1 MQKMYEYADIGNTYG
16 ILLTEVKT
24 CMWTFIK
31 KRAEY
36 LLKKWDGFNFFFF
49 FKKAQGQVLRI
60 KTDWAKHWKL
70 TNPRLV

>member
-31 KRAEY
+31 EMR
-36 LLKKWDGFNFFFF
+36 WIFFFF
-49 FKKAQGQVLRI
+49 F
-60 KTDWAKHWKL
+60 
-70 TNPRLV
+70 